1 MQGPLTDLGMKE
13 SNSITRMHEARLN
26 PRSWSLCCGEKFL
39 GTGGLERFEGLLSI
53 LSGVLLLYPV
63 VLLYLI
69 PFPVSWLTLCHS
81 RQATGRAF
89 GACS

>member
-1 MQGPLTDLGMKE
+1 MY
-13 SNSITRMHEARLN
+13 EASLN
-26 PRSWSLCCGEKFL
+26 PGSWNLCCGEEFL
-39 GTGGLERFEGLLSI
+39 SIGGLERFEGLLSI

-69 PFPVSWLTLCHS
+69 PFPVSWLTLSHS
-81 RQATGRAF
+81 RKATGRAS

>member
-13 SNSITRMHEARLN
+13 NNSKTRMYEARLN
-26 PRSWSLCCGEKFL
+26 LGSWSLCCGEEFL
-39 GTGGLERFEGLLSI
+39 STGGLERLEGLLNI

-69 PFPVSWLTLCHS
+69 PFPVSWLTLFCS
-81 RQATGRAF
+81 RQATGKAF